1 MDSIYE
7 CLGIRKMFK
16 KKSEHPHIQ
25 NLKID
30 KRPPTIQEAWDRA
43 VYLDS
48 LNEYVNETFYSFL
61 TKK

>member
-7 CLGIRKMFK
+7 CLGIRKLFK
-16 KKSEHPHIQ
+16 TSEHLPVQ

-30 KRPPTIQEAWDRA
+30 KTPPTIQEAWDRA

-48 LNEYVNETFYSFL
+48 SNEYVNETS
-61 TKK
+61 

>member
-16 KKSEHPHIQ
+16 KKSEHQQNQ

-30 KRPPTIQEAWDRA
+30 KTPLPIQEAWDRA

>member
-7 CLGIRKMFK
+7 CLGVRKMFK
-16 KKSEHPHIQ
+16 KKSEHQQNQ

-30 KRPPTIQEAWDRA
+30 KTPPTIQEAWDRA

-48 LNEYVNETFYSFL
+48 LNEYVNETS
-61 TKK
+61 